1 MTPLENVCHDGAGEL
16 AEILRV
22 TNLYKYFPMKKRRFV
37 HAVNGVNFSVGQ
49 GETLGI
55 VGESGSGKTTIGR
68 CIVHLIKAT
77 SGSITL
83 MGQDITNLS
92 DKQFKKLRPLVQIV
106 FQEPYDALNPRKK
119 VRAILEDPLINGGR
133 LNRVARKRRVEEI
146 LEMINLN
153 SKYLNKY
160 PIQLTQ
166 GEQQRIGIARA
177 IATNPAVVVLDEPT
191 SLLDIRFRAEIIAIL
206 RKLQQ
211 ELGIAYIFISHDLVA
226 VSQISHRIAVM
237 YLGRIIELGTT
248 NAVLH
253 NPLHPYTQA
262 LMGAVLFPDPDRRR
276 DGLILTG
283 EVPSPI
289 NLPDNKCNLFA
300 RCPLAEELCNSAM
313 PQLKEA
319 EDAHFVA
326 CFRHSM

>member
-1 MTPLENVCHDGAGEL
+1 M
-16 AEILRV
+16 AEILKV
-22 TNLYKYFPMKKRRFV
+22 TNLCKYFSMGKKRFV
-37 HAVNGVNFSVGQ
+37 HAVNHVNFSVGR

-68 CIVHLIKAT
+68 CIVHLIKPT
-77 SGSITL
+77 SGHITL
-83 MGQDITNLS
+83 MGQNVTNFP
-92 DKQFKKLRPLVQIV
+92 DRQFKKLRPQVQIV
-106 FQEPYDALNPRKK
+106 FQEPYDALNPRKRVK
-119 VRAILEDPLINGGR
+119 AILEDPLINEGK
-133 LNRVARKRRVEEI
+133 LNKIARQRRVKEI
-146 LEMINLN
+146 LEMINL
-153 SKYLNKY
+153 SSDYLNKY

-191 SLLDIRFRAEIIAIL
+191 SLLDIRFRAEIIAL
-206 RKLQQ
+206 LGKLQR

-237 YLGRIIELGTT
+237 YLGRIIEEGNTKT
-248 NAVLH
+248 VLQ

-262 LMGAVLFPDPDRRR
+262 LMGAVLFPDPDRRN
-276 DGLILTG
+276 DGLTLKG

-300 RCPLAEELCNSAM
+300 RCPLSEERCRSAL
-313 PQLKEA
+313 PSLEEA
-319 EDAHFVA
+319 DDAHFVA
-326 CFRHSM
+326 CFRRPGRLIAK

>member
-1 MTPLENVCHDGAGEL
+1 L

-22 TNLYKYFPMKKRRFV
+22 ENLSKYFSMGKKRRV
-37 HAVNGVNFSVGQ
+37 HAVNSVSFSVNR

-55 VGESGSGKTTIGR
+55 VGESGSGKTTVGR
-68 CIVHLIKAT
+68 CIVHLIRPT
-77 SGSITL
+77 SGRVVL
-83 MGQDITNLS
+83 MGQDITKYS
-92 DKQFKKLRPLVQIV
+92 EKQFKKFRPQVQII

-119 VRAILEDPLINGGR
+119 VKTILEDPLINAGR
-133 LNRVARKRRVEEI
+133 LGKSARQRRVKEI

-153 SKYLNKY
+153 GDYLNKY

-191 SLLDIRFRAEIIAIL
+191 SLLDIRFRAEIIALL

-237 YLGRIIELGTT
+237 YLGRIIEEGKTK
-248 NAVLH
+248 AVLQ
-253 NPLHPYTQA
+253 NPRHPYTRA
-262 LMGAVLFPDPDRRR
+262 LMGAVLFPDPDRKT
-276 DGLILTG
+276 DGLMLKG

-289 NLPDNKCNLFA
+289 NLPDNRCNLFS
-300 RCPLAEELCNSAM
+300 RCPLAQERCSLALPRLEKAD
-313 PQLKEA
+313 
-319 EDAHFVA
+319 DAHLVA
-326 CFRHSM
+326 CFRQSE